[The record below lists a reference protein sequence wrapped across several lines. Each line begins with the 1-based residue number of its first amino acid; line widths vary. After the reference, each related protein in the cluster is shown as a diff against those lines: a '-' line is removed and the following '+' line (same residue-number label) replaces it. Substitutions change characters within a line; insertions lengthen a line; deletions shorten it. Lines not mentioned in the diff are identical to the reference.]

1 MPIRA
6 RDLRANIKDYGFEN
20 GVVLTVEAM
29 LEEQGEIRQ
38 HLREAVEMLAMFTD
52 RLSDLHLIANVMQN
66 KMDQM
71 KREQDNDN
79 TGSTG

>member
-52 RLSDLHLIANVMQN
+52 RLSDLHLIANGMQN